1 MSLNKIKQNK
11 EAIKITEGM
20 NQLAGVGA
28 GAGAG
33 LVLTTMGTIM
43 KVIKHAI
50 TNPINIFILQFRQ
63 YIMRSS

>member
-1 MSLNKIKQNK
+1 MCEVIVGKIK
-11 EAIKITEGM
+11 EAIKITEEM
-20 NQLAGVGA
+20 TQLAGV

-50 TNPINIFILQFRQ
+50 TNPINILILQFLQ
-63 YIMRSS
+63 YIIRYS

>member
-1 MSLNKIKQNK
+1 MS
-11 EAIKITEGM
+11 
-20 NQLAGVGA
+20 QLAGVGA

-50 TNPINIFILQFRQ
+50 TKPINIFILQFLQ
-63 YIMRSS
+63 YIMRYS